1 MKQSYWIGML
11 VFLGVFT
18 FSTAMAD
25 PIHDA
30 AKAGNVD
37 QVRQLI
43 EKGADVNAKNV
54 FGSTPLLLAAEV
66 GHKDVAEL
74 LKKHGAKE

>member
-1 MKQSYWIGML
+1 ML
-11 VFLGVFT
+11 VFLCVFT

-30 AKAGNVD
+30 AKTGNVE

-43 EKGADVNAKNV
+43 AKSADVNAKDDMGV
-54 FGSTPLLLAAEV
+54 TPLGFAAGK